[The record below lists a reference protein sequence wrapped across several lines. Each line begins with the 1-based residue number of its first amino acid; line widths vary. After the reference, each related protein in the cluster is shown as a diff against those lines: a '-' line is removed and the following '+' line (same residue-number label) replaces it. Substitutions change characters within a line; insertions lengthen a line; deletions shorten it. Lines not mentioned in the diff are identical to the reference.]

1 MWITIKIQQYRELK
15 NLKYILSQKYAE
27 LQELA
32 DEQWKASQKI
42 ERRVNCNGVQ
52 CLMPPKKDLHG
63 TYDHPCVVTHYAYT
77 TGYAFSRTWSAVPE
91 EEKSECRHYR
101 KKAIVG
107 HLLFGNEPCTDT
119 NCRFHKENIAAADA
133 FEKASIAAK
142 NYDTAKQNY
151 QNARHAFYGK
161 YLSRIFC

>member
-91 EEKSECRHYR
+91 EEKFRNYLNYVPSFYVGDKDSYEDVSYAAH
-101 KKAIVG
+101 KKFIAGKETPYISFKIDRYTKMDPNITAEA
-107 HLLFGNEPCTDT
+107 FGYPRN
-119 NCRFHKENIAAADA
+119 
-133 FEKASIAAK
+133 
-142 NYDTAKQNY
+142 
-151 QNARHAFYGK
+151 GK
-161 YLSRIFC
+161 LM